1 MLASAQRH
9 AADRG
14 MMKTFLFGISAAA
27 LALAASGAEA
37 KAPQCR
43 DAKGRIVPC
52 PEKTAPA
59 PAPSGG
65 AACLW
70 LLVNG
75 SLVSCY
81 AI

>member
-1 MLASAQRH
+1 
-9 AADRG
+9 
-14 MMKTFLFGISAAA
+14 MMRTFLFGISAAA
-27 LALAASGAEA
+27 ALALAAGGAQA

-52 PEKTAPA
+52 PEKKTAPA

-75 SLVSCY
+75 SLVPCY